1 MSRRCLAIRH
11 VAFEDLGT
19 FAEPIAAAG
28 YATQYAAAG
37 TDSLEDADA
46 ADLLVILGG
55 PIGAYDEA
63 RYPWL
68 AAEVAVIE
76 RRLSARRPVLGV
88 CLGAQLIARA
98 AGARVYPGPLKEIG
112 YAPVR
117 LTRAGEVS
125 PLAALATDPVVLHWH
140 GDTFDLPEGASRLAE
155 TDAYTNQ
162 AFTLGSSLGLQ
173 FHLEVDPS
181 AFEAW
186 LIGHAAELAAVEQN
200 PVQLREQARRFGGG
214 AHVVAD
220 KVMRAWLSS
229 LE

>member
-1 MSRRCLAIRH
+1 MSHLCLAIRH

-28 YATQYAAAG
+28 YATRYAEAG
-37 TDSLEDADA
+37 TDSLDDADA
-46 ADLLVILGG
+46 ADLLVVLGG
-55 PIGAYDEA
+55 AIGAYDEA

-68 AAEVAVIE
+68 AADLAVIK
-76 RRLSARRPVLGV
+76 RRQTSGRPMLGV

-117 LTRAGEVS
+117 LTPAGEVS
-125 PLAALATDPVVLHWH
+125 PLVALATHPVVLHWH

-155 TDAYTNQ
+155 TNAYANQ

-186 LIGHAAELAAVEQN
+186 LIGHAAELTAAEQN
-200 PVQLREQARRFGGG
+200 PVQLREQARRFGDGT
-214 AHVVAD
+214 HVVAD
-220 KVMRAWLSS
+220 KIMRAWLSS